1 MRIDSIDLIRFGHFA
16 NREIEFPLLNPDY
29 HLVYGDNEAGKSTLL
44 RGISGLLFGMP
55 TRTPDAHSCKS
66 SELRVGAAISSGGKS
81 FFFRRRKGTS
91 GTLLNL
97 DEVQI
102 QEAVLGAFLQEL
114 DRDRFEQL
122 FGLNHPRLREGGEEL
137 LRGKGDVGS
146 ALFQAAGLL
155 DLRNLLEGIDD
166 EAKEV
171 FSPKSRGK
179 VIGNALEE
187 YKEARAEVRRLAI
200 SAAAVKE
207 KQAGLEGTKLN
218 HETLKVEA
226 QSLQRDLV
234 KLSRIARNKPDL
246 SRLYELRAALLDFG
260 VVPSLPAGSRR
271 QRDVAMSALAS
282 ATSQIE
288 ALATQVEQRRER
300 ILALPLGTAFR
311 TYAKEIEELN
321 AGISDYIRGT
331 ADRPKRAAERSDA
344 VQLAEVEW
352 KEIWRKRPLS
362 DAGEL
367 KSVYSR
373 KTEVLALITEQA
385 RLTTALE
392 QAEEQVRAGTQE
404 QERIDDELALHPEP
418 PDPTVLIAAIE
429 RARSLGETENSVARL
444 NSDVKRL
451 ITDINRELGAL
462 GLWSGT
468 IEKLE
473 SLRTPLPST
482 IDEYAR
488 HWESA
493 DDARRELKQRLSHV
507 QETIH
512 KSQAELERLTVKI
525 GKVGEGTLAEVRAR
539 RDELWQLIRA
549 SAFAKTLTPEEAQ
562 TNSRSSVALPELF
575 DEHLRRSD
583 EIADLRFTHA
593 KDVAIQDRLTKE
605 IELAATEQQSIQ
617 QEIAE
622 LERTENEIRERWVSE
637 WRALGSDPLSPAE
650 MKEWMQSRKAILERL
665 EQLREKEDDLGVLR
679 ERTLAA
685 AAQIELCCKEPGLAL
700 SADSQANSLPVL
712 IKVAQALADR
722 VEEER
727 KTIADLRRRR
737 QLLSLERQHARLR
750 QCSEKLL
757 AWSGK
762 WVPFVKAL
770 LLPEGTT
777 PTQVGEALAVL
788 ENVFGHLKKA
798 EDLEHRVKR
807 IGDNIDEFEAKASR
821 LVAAIAP
828 SLATLA
834 PQAAAVELHAQ
845 YVQAGK
851 GETERATLEA
861 QNATDEL
868 AIVNYKGKV
877 DAARATLDNLKRL
890 AGCEDDQDL
899 EIVITRAESGA
910 DKQEEYDRIAKGLIE
925 RNDVT
930 DLKQIEEEASGY
942 ELDVLKAEI
951 HSREE
956 RQKLVQDEVF
966 KTGSE
971 YGRLLQEF
979 ERLEGSEESAL
990 QAQRAEDALAK
1001 IRPAVAQYLRLRV
1014 ASDVL
1019 HRAIEAFREKHQG
1032 PVLSKASEL
1041 FSRLTLGDHSGL
1053 TTGFGDDDRPVLVAI
1068 RKNGEQVAVEGL
1080 SDGTR
1085 DQLYL
1090 ALRLAAIEY
1099 HVRTVAACPVILDD
1113 ILINSDDA
1121 RAFAALDVIGDLA
1134 KRTQVLFFTHHRR
1147 LAELGIKAG
1156 AQLIELSPGRQQSFE
1171 LT

>member
-16 NREIEFPLLNPDY
+16 NREIEFPLQNPDY

-44 RGISGLLFGMP
+44 RGISGLFFGMP
-55 TRTPDAHSCKS
+55 TRTPDAHSCKT
-66 SELRVGAAISSGGKS
+66 SELRIGAAISSGGKS

-102 QEAVLGAFLQEL
+102 QEAILGTFLQEL

-122 FGLNHPRLREGGEEL
+122 FGLNHHRLREGGEEL

-179 VIGNALEE
+179 VIGNGLEE
-187 YKEARAEVRRLAI
+187 YKDARAEVRRLAI
-200 SAAAVKE
+200 TAAAVKE
-207 KQAGLEGTKLN
+207 KQAGLDGTKLN
-218 HETLKVEA
+218 HETLKAEA
-226 QSLQRDLV
+226 QSLQGDLV

-246 SRLYELRAALLDFG
+246 SRLYELRAALLDLG
-260 VVPSLPAGSRR
+260 AVPKLAAGSRR
-271 QRDVAMSALAS
+271 QRDDAVSALAS

-288 ALATQVEQRRER
+288 ALAAQIAERGKR
-300 ILALPLGTAFR
+300 ILALPLGTVFG
-311 TYAKEIEELN
+311 THAKEIEELN

-331 ADRPKRAAERSDA
+331 ADRPKRAAERADA
-344 VQLAEVEW
+344 IQLAEVEW
-352 KEIWRKRPLS
+352 KEIWRKRPLT
-362 DAGEL
+362 DAEEL
-367 KSVYSR
+367 KTAYSR
-373 KTEVLALITEQA
+373 KTEVLALITEHA

-392 QAEEQVRAGTQE
+392 QAEEQVRASTQE

-429 RARSLGETENSVARL
+429 RAKSLGETENSLARL

-451 ITDINRELGAL
+451 MTDINRELGTL
-462 GLWSGT
+462 GLWSGS

-473 SLRTPLPST
+473 SLKTPLPAR

-493 DDARRELKQRLSHV
+493 DNARRELKHRLSHA

-512 KSQAELERLTVKI
+512 KTQAELERLTVKI

-539 RDELWQLIRA
+539 RNELWQLIRA
-549 SAFAKTLTPEEAQ
+549 SAFDKTLTAEEAQ
-562 TNSRSSVALPELF
+562 TNSRSSVPLPEFF

-605 IELAATEQQSIQ
+605 IELAVTEKQSIQ

-622 LERTENEIRERWVSE
+622 LETTENGMRERWVSE
-637 WRALGSDPLSPAE
+637 WNALGSDPLSPAE
-650 MKEWMQSRKAILERL
+650 MKEWMQSRKALLERL
-665 EQLREKEDDLGVLR
+665 AQLREKEDDLGVLQ

-685 AAQIELCCKEPGLAL
+685 ATQIELCCKEPGLAL

-712 IKVAQALADR
+712 IKVAQVLADR
-722 VEEER
+722 VEGER
-727 KTIADLRRRR
+727 RTIADLSRRG
-737 QLLSLERQHARLR
+737 QLLSLERQHAKLR
-750 QCSEKLL
+750 QCSEKLRE
-757 AWSGK
+757 WSSK
-762 WVPFVKAL
+762 WSPFVKAL
-770 LLPEGTT
+770 LLPEGST
-777 PTQVGEALAVL
+777 PAQVGEALAVL

-828 SLATLA
+828 SLAALA

-851 GETERATLEA
+851 GETERATLET
-861 QNATDEL
+861 QNATDER
-868 AIVNYKGKV
+868 AIVSYKAKV
-877 DAARATLDNLKRL
+877 DAATATLDNLKRL
-890 AGCEDDQDL
+890 AGCEDDQHL
-899 EIVITRAESGA
+899 EIVITQAESGSE
-910 DKQEEYDRIAKGLIE
+910 KQDEYDRIAKGLIE
-925 RNDVT
+925 RNDVA

-942 ELDVLKAEI
+942 ELDVLKSEI
-951 HSREE
+951 FAREE

-1001 IRPAVAQYLRLRV
+1001 IRPAVAQYLRLRI
-1014 ASDVL
+1014 ASEVL
-1019 HRAIEAFREKHQG
+1019 HRSIEAFREKHQG
-1032 PVLSKASEL
+1032 PVLSKSSEL

-1068 RKNGEQVAVEGL
+1068 RKNGEEVAVEGL

-1099 HVRTVAACPVILDD
+1099 HVGTVASCPVILDD

-1121 RAFAALDVIGDLA
+1121 RAFAALEVIGDLA

-1156 AQLIELSPGRQQSFE
+1156 AQLIELDTAPQ
-1171 LT
+1171 